1 MTQTLRFDI
10 ALLTSRQ
17 IRSLTTDELRNVDAE
32 LARRAIALG
41 QPGSRTRTHRMILNT
56 LANR

>member
-1 MTQTLRFDI
+1 MTTCRFDI

-17 IRSLTTDELRNVDAE
+17 IRSLTVDELRAVDTE
-32 LARRAIALG
+32 LARRAVALG
-41 QPGSRTRTHRMILNT
+41 RPGARTRTHRMILNQ